1 MFKGTTPPFTI
12 STDVDLTNF
21 TVQISIKQSQTE
33 LVLAPTSVTS
43 NAVTFALTQEQTLNI
58 DAGDT
63 ARIQI
68 RAARG
73 NVSYAGDVL
82 PVEVQ
87 GLLTGG
93 ELI

>member
-1 MFKGTTPPFTI
+1 MRRGTTPPFTI
-12 STDVDLTNF
+12 STDIDLTNY
-21 TVQISIKQSQTE
+21 TVRVCVKQPQTE
-33 LVLAPTSVTS
+33 LVLTPTSVTS
-43 NAVTFALTQEQTLNI
+43 GAVTFALTQEQTLSL
-58 DAGDT
+58 DAGET
-63 ARIQI
+63 ARVQI

-73 NVSYAGDVL
+73 NVSYAGDIL